1 MYSPMAHRP
10 HPWLSA
16 SVQIIQMFAEPK
28 LVCTTALVSQF
39 PPAFSEKKK
48 LTLFATFLASL
59 WVAGISQ

>member
-1 MYSPMAHRP
+1 MYSPMVHRP

-16 SVQIIQMFAEPK
+16 SMQMFAEPK

-39 PPAFSEKKK
+39 SPAFSEKKN

-59 WVAGISQ
+59 WVAEISQ